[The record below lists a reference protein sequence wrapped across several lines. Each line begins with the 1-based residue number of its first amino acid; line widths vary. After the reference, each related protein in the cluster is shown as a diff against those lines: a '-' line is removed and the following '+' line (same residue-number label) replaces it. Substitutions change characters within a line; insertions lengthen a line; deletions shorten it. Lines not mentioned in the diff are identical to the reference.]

1 MPISFKRTRKG
12 GRVGLRV
19 TRNSVPTYDVDKAD
33 LEQRQ
38 DRGLKTWMKKIHPLG
53 LIHRYLLGRETRS
66 GKEKL
71 GLRITRGEK
80 VGLRVTRGDKLGI
93 RITKKDKNTM
103 YDFCRLFNCF

>member
-1 MPISFKRTRKG
+1 MRITRK
-12 GRVGLRV
+12 
-19 TRNSVPTYDVDKAD
+19 SVPTYDVDVAD

-38 DRGLKTWMKKIHPLG
+38 GRGLKTWMKKIPDSLW
-53 LIHRYLLGRETRS
+53 GRETRI

-103 YDFCRLFNCF
+103 YDYCRLFNRI

>member
-1 MPISFKRTRKG
+1 M
-12 GRVGLRV
+12 RV
-19 TRNSVPTYDVDKAD
+19 TRRSVPTYDVDVAD

-38 DRGLKTWMKKIHPLG
+38 GRGLKTWMKKIPDT
-53 LIHRYLLGRETRS
+53 LLGRITRS

-93 RITKKDKNTM
+93 RITKKDKTEM
-103 YDFCRLFNCF
+103 YDFCKLFNCF